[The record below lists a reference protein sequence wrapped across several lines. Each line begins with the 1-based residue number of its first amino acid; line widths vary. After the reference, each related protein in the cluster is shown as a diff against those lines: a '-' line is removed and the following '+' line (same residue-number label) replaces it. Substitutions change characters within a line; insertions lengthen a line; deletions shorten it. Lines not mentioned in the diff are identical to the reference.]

1 MTSINSSN
9 TGQPNINQTNQ
20 SEAHLN
26 RDEFANPVYVDPNA
40 KLPRIQAL
48 RGPSENLCGYFVS
61 VDQMALAGWI
71 NFESSQL
78 ITYPFEATGKQEQ
91 GILLASPRMLV
102 CPKSPVLAF
111 DRKLTQESQNGP
123 VILGRYTT
131 NMKAEANYGNLQ
143 YFQVYLLDA
152 NNQPLHQVP
161 LMYRATGANQA
172 TFAIHWQEFCHEL
185 ETCHAI
191 VNQIPARP
199 KNSAFRCLGVFA
211 FNTSRELA
219 GDKQK
224 SFACKVVQH
233 EIPNLQNW
241 RNYFVGF
248 SPIKDAVWEGLEPLS
263 PMLIPDSTQLPLT
276 GGEESSINPS
286 LPAGNPNPSN
296 SHF

>member
-1 MTSINSSN
+1 MNSSN
-9 TGQPNINQTNQ
+9 LPDPNANRTNYPEAQ
-20 SEAHLN
+20 SI
-26 RDEFANPVYVDPNA
+26 RDEFANPIYVDPNA

-61 VDQMALAGWI
+61 VDQMALAGWLD
-71 NFESSQL
+71 FKSDQL
-78 ITYPFEATGKQEQ
+78 ITYPFESSGKQEE
-91 GILLASPRMLV
+91 GILIASPRMLV

-131 NMKAEANYGNLQ
+131 NMKTEVNYGNLQ
-143 YFQVYLLDA
+143 YFQVYLLDV

-199 KNSAFRCLGVFA
+199 KNSAFRCLGVFS
-211 FNTSRELA
+211 FTVRRDLA

-224 SFACKVVQH
+224 SFACKVIQH
-233 EIPNLQNW
+233 EIPTLQNW

-248 SPIKDAVWEGLEPLS
+248 SPIKEAVWEGLEPSS
-263 PMLIPDSTQLPLT
+263 PLLIPDATQPALT
-276 GGEESSINPS
+276 GVEESSINLS
-286 LPAGNPNPSN
+286 SSEDNPNPSN
-296 SHF
+296 FHS